1 MASPRFPEPPTHQPP
16 TALDAVDLLVK
27 ALAEQKGTWVQT
39 GIKERIDL
47 LEACLVSVE
56 KEAPAWVSTGCQAKG
71 VEQGTPHEGELWFS
85 GPAVLIRNLRL
96 LVNTLKAGGEPTVRT
111 WSQRADGQHVA
122 QVYPANWHEKMF
134 FPDLTAE
141 VWIEPGKEPTQGA
154 LYREKS
160 QSEAQGSG
168 GMCLVLGAGNIS
180 SIGAQDALYKLF
192 HEDEVVIL
200 KCNPVNDWAG
210 PHYLKALA
218 PLVEAGVF
226 QVVYGGAEQ
235 GAHLTQHPLV
245 DSIHITGSDATHDRI
260 VWGEP
265 SEQVQRKAANDP
277 VCTKPIASELGCVT
291 PVIVVPGAWTDKD
304 LDFQARHVAGM
315 VAHNA
320 SFNCNAAKAIVVA
333 SGWALKDRF
342 LQKVREVLTF
352 TPSRKAY
359 YPGAQERYD
368 AFLKNYPGAIPL
380 SESGEQVVPW
390 TVLPKVPAKKGE
402 YALTSEAFCGVL
414 AEVELEA
421 ETASEFLGKVGAFCN
436 DEVWGTLS
444 CMIIIDS
451 KTEKAN
457 QDEFEK
463 LLGALRYG
471 GIAVNCWAG
480 LVYGLGSTTW
490 GAFPGHTVDNVVS
503 GIGVVHNAFMIDH
516 PQKSVVRGPFRPQ
529 VKHVWDPTHKSTHKM
544 GPKVC
549 SFERSP
555 SLFKLIGL
563 AATAMRS

>member
-1 MASPRFPEPPTHQPP
+1 MASPHFPEPPTHQPP

-27 ALAEQKGTWVQT
+27 AIAEQKRTWVQT
-39 GIKERIDL
+39 DIPERIAL
-47 LEACLVSVE
+47 LEGCLETAE
-56 KEAPAWVSTGCQAKG
+56 KAAPAWVESGCQAKG
-71 VEQGTPHEGELWFS
+71 VTLGTPQEGELWFS
-85 GPAVLIRNLRL
+85 GPVVVIRNLRL
-96 LVNTLKAGGEPTVRT
+96 LIEALEAGGEPEVCD
-111 WSQRADGQHVA
+111 WSQREDGQHVA
-122 QVYPANWHEKMF
+122 QVYPASWHEKMF

-141 VWIEPGKEPTQGA
+141 VWVEPGKPKTQGA
-154 LYREKS
+154 LYRAKAEETS
-160 QSEAQGSG
+160 ASPG
-168 GMCLVLGAGNIS
+168 GLCLVLGAGNIS
-180 SIGAQDALYKLF
+180 SIGAQDALHKLF
-192 HEDEVVIL
+192 HDDEVVIL

-218 PLVEAGVF
+218 PLVEAGLF
-226 QVVYGGAEQ
+226 NVVYGGAEQ

-260 VWGEP
+260 VWGAP
-265 SEQVQRKAANDP
+265 DEQAERKAANNP
-277 VCTKPIASELGCVT
+277 VCSKPIGSELGCVT
-291 PVIVVPGAWTDKD
+291 PVIVVPGDWSDKD

-333 SGWALKDRF
+333 SGWALKERF
-342 LQKVREVLTF
+342 LQKVRETLAF
-352 TPSRKAY
+352 TPARRAY
-359 YPGAQERYD
+359 YPGAKQRYE
-368 AFLKNYPGAIPL
+368 AFLENYPKAIPL
-380 SESGEQVVPW
+380 SEPGDDVVPW
-390 TVLPKVPAKKGE
+390 TVIPSVPPKKGE

-421 ETASEFLGKVGAFCN
+421 ATTTEFLNKVGAFCN

-444 CMIIIDS
+444 CMIIVDA
-451 KTEKAN
+451 KTEKTNKVAIE
-457 QDEFEK
+457 QLVGE
-463 LLGALRYG
+463 LRYG

-490 GAFPGHTVDNVVS
+490 GAFPGHTVEKVVS

-529 VKHVWDPTHKSTHKM
+529 MKHIWDPTHKTSHKM

-555 SLFKLIGL
+555 SFFKLVGL
-563 AATAMRS
+563 AVKAMRA